1 MRKIFAICMLVAT
14 VLLLAVLVFQF
25 LDMKALFLL

>member
-1 MRKIFAICMLVAT
+1 MQKMFAICMIVAT
-14 VLLLAVLVFQF
+14 VLLIAVLVFQF